1 MRRAL
6 FLLAVLALAGTVG
19 AQERSG
25 PTTLPEGVAHGGL
38 AARAG
43 SIRLNRKVKAEM
55 KEDAPPQ
62 SRAPALKGGK
72 MRTISPSRPT
82 PAPKRRPTPMRKTA
96 PPSP

>member
-6 FLLAVLALAGTVG
+6 FLFAVLALASAGA
-19 AQERSG
+19 AQERPG

-43 SIRLNRKVKAEM
+43 DIKLNRKVKAEM
-55 KEDAPPQ
+55 KKEAPPR

-72 MRTISPSRPT
+72 MRTLSPSRPT
-82 PAPKRRPTPMRKTA
+82 PDPRHGPTPKR
-96 PPSP
+96 SG